1 VNKGILYGVGAYLMW
16 GFFPIYFKAIQAVPS
31 LQTMFHR
38 VVWSSLF
45 LVTVTLIRRDWT
57 RFRKSIAKPRVLLV
71 YLLSAILL
79 AVNWLVY
86 IYGINSEQI
95 VETSLGYFINPLFSV
110 ALGVIFLRERLR
122 PMQWVPIGLA
132 AIGVL
137 YLTLQYGSLPW
148 IALALAFSFGMYGL
162 IKKIAPLGAL
172 HGVTLETGVLFL
184 PALSYLVYVESQSTG
199 AFGHLGWDVTLL
211 LALSGIITALPL
223 LLFASAAQAIPLVLV
238 GILQYIAPTVQFLLG
253 VFLYQEPFTLTLL
266 VGFIIIWLALLIF
279 TMEGVYTR
287 RKRSPVSVQGY

>member
-172 HGVTLETGVLFL
+172 HGVTLETGVL

>member
-172 HGVTLETGVLFL
+172 HGVTLETGILFL